1 LIETATCLKLFG
13 MGMYDWET
21 LYLEERVQER
31 RREMYLDMRNAHI
44 IAKKKILNIN
54 IVNRGKEYIKIYNK
68 TLVGL
73 REDYV
78 NREQGEIRRRNVW
91 ESKRT
96 V

>member
-1 LIETATCLKLFG
+1 